1 MAIEQRHDLL
11 AGWRSPRVGVQA
23 GLSAHTGYGSGRL
36 GRPLLQARDMI
47 LDNVP
52 WTGVTDVVVRLPLQ
66 GTGVPRRRRMTHGG
80 STGIASRQ

>member
-1 MAIEQRHDLL
+1 
-11 AGWRSPRVGVQA
+11 
-23 GLSAHTGYGSGRL
+23 
-36 GRPLLQARDMI
+36 MI

-66 GTGVPRRRRMTHGG
+66 GTGVPRRRRMTHVG